1 MTDRFVS
8 KRHNRLLNLLCQ
20 QCDKR
25 FTNDRFKL
33 FCSHECKVEYYRSIG
48 RHLWTKEEED
58 LISDL
63 IGQYPTAAIVRRVK
77 RQIKDVSA
85 NRIKMKVEEL
95 AREQN
100 VYISDR
106 VENCSIAEWARILSV
121 GELRIHR
128 WLKKGLKSR
137 RSGKEHMITYSSMR
151 RYASEH
157 PSDFHSIPRDN
168 LKRLFSEPSHDKYVN
183 AILAAKPSKAPVRPV
198 QCLNTGKVYPSLTS
212 AEKEL
217 AVSRDTI
224 KRAIASGLAVK
235 RDSQYLRFQWAD

>member
-1 MTDRFVS
+1 MTDRFTS
-8 KRHNRLLNLLCQ
+8 KRHDRLLNLLCQ

-33 FCSHECKVEYYRSIG
+33 FCSHECKVEYYRFIG

-63 IGQYPTAAIVRRVK
+63 IGQYPTAVIVRKVK

-85 NRIKMKVEEL
+85 NRIRMKVEEL

-100 VYISDR
+100 VYIGDR
-106 VENCSIAEWARILSV
+106 VENCSVAEWARILGI

-128 WLKKGLKSR
+128 WLKKGLKSS
-137 RSGKEHMITYSSMR
+137 RSGKEHMITYNSMR
-151 RYASEH
+151 KYGSEH
-157 PSDFHSIPRDN
+157 PSDFHSISRDN
-168 LKRLFSEPSHDKYVN
+168 LKRLFHEPSHNKYVN
-183 AILAAKPSKAPVRPV
+183 TILAAKPSKAPVRRV
-198 QCLNTGKVYPSLTS
+198 QCLTTGKVYSSLTS

-217 AVSRDTI
+217 AISRNTI
-224 KRAIASGLAVK
+224 KRGIVSDLAVK
-235 RDSQYLRFQWAD
+235 KDSQYLKFQWAD